1 MNDFEKV
8 LAKELIESLTNY
20 TELWKLS
27 SAGLKR
33 EDELELFVFLENIYV
48 YRPYVYK
55 FKDDIIKKELYKVAD
70 KLRKSLYQDQ
80 DTKNE
85 IENKNKLAKFL
96 NLNTRKNKLQHLNE
110 TVEIPEI
117 VEIPK
122 EAPKESIF
130 KRLFSF
136 F

>member
-1 MNDFEKV
+1 MNDFEEV

-20 TELWKLS
+20 PEIWKLS

-33 EDELELFVFLENIYV
+33 EDELELFAFLGNIYV
-48 YRPYVYK
+48 YRPYEYK
-55 FKDDIIKKELYKVAD
+55 FKDEIIKKKLYDVAD
-70 KLRKSLYQDQ
+70 KLRQVLYKYQ

-85 IENKNKLAKFL
+85 IENKNKLAEFL

-122 EAPKESIF
+122 EATKESIF